1 MDDLQYFSM
10 ISTMNQSA
18 PLPEQAGICLM
29 CACENQQNRLARNL
43 LSSAGALSST
53 GVIAAV
59 FIADSSERESLLLLA
74 RGAIAE
80 QRARCL
86 SEGLFASHR
95 CPDTVRAKTGTEG

>member
-1 MDDLQYFSM
+1 MLKAMQGD
-10 ISTMNQSA
+10 I

-29 CACENQQNRLARNL
+29 CACENQENRLARDL
-43 LSSAGALSST
+43 LGSAGALSAT

-59 FIADSSERESLLLLA
+59 FIADSSEREFLLLLA

-86 SEGLFASHR
+86 TEGLFVSDR
-95 CPDTVRAKTGTEG
+95 CPDSVRAKTGTEST

>member
-1 MDDLQYFSM
+1 MLK
-10 ISTMNQSA
+10 TMQQDV

-29 CACENQQNRLARNL
+29 CACENPQNRLARNL
-43 LSSAGALSST
+43 LGSAGALSST

-80 QRARCL
+80 QRARCM

-95 CPDTVRAKTGTEG
+95 CPDSVRAKTGTEG